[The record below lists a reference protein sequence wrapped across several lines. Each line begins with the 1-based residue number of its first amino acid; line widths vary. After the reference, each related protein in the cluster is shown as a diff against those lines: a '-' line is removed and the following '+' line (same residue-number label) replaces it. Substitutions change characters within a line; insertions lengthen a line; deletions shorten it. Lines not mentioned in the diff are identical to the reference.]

1 MSIAE
6 KIIEAVKD
14 LPDQQAAEVLDFVE
28 HLKAKQV
35 EDKRQKREKALA
47 TLDKY
52 LGIYD
57 GEKFDRAELH
67 ERP

>member
-28 HLKAKQV
+28 HLKAKQA
-35 EDKRQKREKALA
+35 EDTRQKREKALA
-47 TLDKY
+47 TLDRY
-52 LGIYD
+52 RGIYD
-57 GEKFDRAELH
+57 GAKFDRAELH
-67 ERP
+67 ERL

>member
-14 LPDQQAAEVLDFVE
+14 LPDQQATEVLDFVE
-28 HLKAKQV
+28 HLKAMH
-35 EDKRQKREKALA
+35 REKALG

-52 LGIYD
+52 RGRFVA
-57 GEKFDRAELH
+57 EKFNRDECYDR
-67 ERP
+67 